1 MAGINAGTKIVNNG
15 TIQFDTYLPI
25 ATNSVLNTIQSKAEE
40 IEMVEVRTLP
50 NSVNDLVCISLNRK
64 MGDEF
69 TSKLITKAEIISL
82 QGITIL
88 EKEFDKQEEI
98 RIALPIDLRGVYLI
112 KITDSEDENYI
123 KKIIINDRF

>member
-82 QGITIL
+82 QGITVL